1 MSDDTVKKEIC
12 KSAEL
17 KETDISSIVKIG
29 KPTAKN
35 KQICKITFNSN
46 SITPQ
51 TFFAVNQTNKTT
63 KFEFDKTYQDRIM
76 TKALLKRRYEMK
88 LENPSLV
95 GKIKENK
102 LILSNGNE
110 YVYSFVH
117 QKVMNA

>member
-1 MSDDTVKKEIC
+1 MKC

-17 KETDISSIVKIG
+17 KATDISSIAKIG

-51 TFFAVNQTNKTT
+51 TFFAVNQTNKTNKT
-63 KFEFDKTYQDRIM
+63 IKFEFNKTYQDRIM
-76 TKALLKRRYEMK
+76 TKALLKKGYEMK
-88 LENPSLV
+88 LENPSLI

-117 QKVMNA
+117 QKVMSA